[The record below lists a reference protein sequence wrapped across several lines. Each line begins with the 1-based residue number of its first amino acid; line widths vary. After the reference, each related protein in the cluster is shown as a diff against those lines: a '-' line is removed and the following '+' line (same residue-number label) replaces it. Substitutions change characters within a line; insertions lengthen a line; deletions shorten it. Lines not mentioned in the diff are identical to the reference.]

1 MTRHQVTRIARTV
14 ALAAVIAAVAGCNT
28 LTKLSEVGDGPKLSQ
43 IDNPTARPGY
53 RPVSLPLPA
62 AQPADH
68 NPNSL
73 WRPGAKAF
81 FKDTRAKDVGD
92 ILTVKLDLQDSA
104 TWDNKTERDR
114 QDSEDADVTKL
125 LGLEAEF
132 TKVLPEAVDPTSML
146 SFGNTHSTSGDGTI
160 ERSETLEVTF
170 AAIVTQILPNGHL
183 VILGRQEVRVNAELR
198 ELMVTGVIRPEDIDS
213 DNSIP
218 HQKIAEMRVAYGGRG
233 TLSNL
238 QQPRWGTQIWD
249 ILFPF

>member
-1 MTRHQVTRIARTV
+1 MTRHLVTRIARTV
-14 ALAAVIAAVAGCNT
+14 ALAAAIAAIAGCNT

-53 RPVSLPLPA
+53 KPVSLPLPA

-125 LGLEAEF
+125 LGIEGQF
-132 TKVLPEAVDPTSML
+132 SKVLPEAVDPSSML

-249 ILFPF
+249 IIFPF